1 MIQNKIY
8 GTISYSGG
16 ESDDFYYISIGSGMD
31 TQTIMMFEGNLLI
44 GGTMIESVA
53 VNIGGGGGGG
63 GSSGG
68 SGFGG
73 FGGGFGG
80 FGSSGFG
87 FGGNGRFFGFSAS
100 EVGTM
105 ATGGG
110 TFAAALQ
117 DRATINQNYEYKY
130 DTKTQS
136 AEDLTKL
143 NKARMEKIA
152 NRAKITGKAFG
163 VAGSIVTAYQV
174 YGDFSEERYYSA
186 GTRAAVAGIAIAST
200 AIPGVGWLIAG
211 GIGIADAIWGDEFY
225 NYIETKFGN

>member
-16 ESDDFYYISIGSGMD
+16 GSDDFYYISIGSGMD

-73 FGGGFGG
+73 FG
-80 FGSSGFG
+80 SFG
-87 FGGNGRFFGFSAS
+87 FGGNGGFFGFSAS

-110 TFAAALQ
+110 LFAAALQ

-130 DTKTQS
+130 GTKTQS

-152 NRAKITGKAFG
+152 KGAKIGG
-163 VAGSIVTAYQV
+163 H
-174 YGDFSEERYYSA
+174 
-186 GTRAAVAGIAIAST
+186 
-200 AIPGVGWLIAG
+200 IAG
-211 GIGIADAIWGDEFY
+211 GISLGVTYYQWNTGQISNTEASIDAIMGAIGFIPGWGTAISLTYFVGKGLYEHFSG
-225 NYIETKFGN
+225 ETLFEKPN